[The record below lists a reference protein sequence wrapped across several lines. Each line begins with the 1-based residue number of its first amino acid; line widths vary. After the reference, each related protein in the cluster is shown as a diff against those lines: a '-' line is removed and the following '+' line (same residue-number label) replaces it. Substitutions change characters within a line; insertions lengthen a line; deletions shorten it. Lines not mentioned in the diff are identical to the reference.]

1 MAALDATGT
10 MESVASAVAPSEDPA
25 NPLSWIDRI
34 DSNVVELLP
43 YAFCKRHGVVAVE
56 RDSNGAQV
64 VCVEKPGIEIFSE
77 IRRRLESPVHITLM
91 PRTGFEHLIRQ
102 AFDKGQSEATQMV
115 SDLDDNI
122 DLDLLANE
130 LPETTD
136 LLEASNDAP
145 VVRLINAL
153 LTQAIRENASDIHL
167 EIFERRSLVRFRV
180 DGILRDIVEPQ
191 RAIHSALIS
200 RLKVMAKLDI
210 AEKRLPQDGRIS
222 LMVGDRPVDVRVSSL
237 PTQYGER
244 VVLRLLDKKGTGL
257 SLDSLGMNP
266 EALEKFLKLIN
277 SPHGILLVTGPTGSG
292 KTTSLYAGLSNLDR
306 KKNNILTIEDPVEY
320 DLDGVGQIQVH
331 GKIGLTFA
339 SGLRSILR
347 QDPDIVL
354 VGEIRDLETAEI
366 AVQASLTG
374 HLVMSTLHTNTAIGA
389 ITRLLD
395 MGVEDFLIA
404 SSLIGIISQ
413 RLVRVLCQHCRQQ
426 VEPDTAEQQALGQ
439 QYTGGMIYHA
449 AGCEHCDFT
458 GYRGR
463 IGIYELITLDDTL
476 RTMIHDRASDEQMN
490 AHVRLSTPS
499 LMSDGITRVLAGTT
513 SLDEVVRVTQ
523 VQ

>member
-1 MAALDATGT
+1 
-10 MESVASAVAPSEDPA
+10 MEARQNSDIFRESGFSQLSELH

-34 DSNVVELLP
+34 DSDVVSKLT
-43 YAFCKRHGVVAVE
+43 YAFCKRHGVVAIEKDELGV
-56 RDSNGAQV
+56 QV
-64 VCVEKPGIEIFSE
+64 VCVKKPGIELFSE
-77 IRRRLESPVHITLM
+77 LRRRLGARIQFNEM
-91 PRTGFEHLIRQ
+91 PQSGFEHLLRQ
-102 AFDKGQSEATQMV
+102 AFDKGQSEATEMA

-122 DLDLLANE
+122 DLE
-130 LPETTD
+130 LFASEMPETTD

-145 VVRLINAL
+145 VVKLINAL

-167 EIFERRSLVRFRV
+167 EVFEKRSLVRFRI
-180 DGILRDIVEPQ
+180 DGILRDILEPQ
-191 RAIHSALIS
+191 RVIHSALIS

-222 LMVGDRPVDVRVSSL
+222 LVVGDRPVDVRVSSL

-244 VVLRLLDKKGTGL
+244 VVLRLLDKKASRMEL
-257 SLDSLGMNP
+257 ESLGMDEP
-266 EALEKFLKLIN
+266 TLEKFKRLIS

-331 GKIGLTFA
+331 PRIGLTFA

-389 ITRLLD
+389 VTRLID

-404 SSLIGIISQ
+404 SSLIGIVSQ
-413 RLVRVLCQHCRQQ
+413 RLVRKLCTKCRQQ
-426 VEPDTAEQQALGQ
+426 VQPNEAERELMGN
-439 QYTGGMIYHA
+439 QYAGGPIYHSS
-449 AGCEHCDFT
+449 GCEHCDFT
-458 GYRGR
+458 GFRGR
-463 IGIYELITLDDTL
+463 IGIYELIMVDDPL
-476 RTMIHDRASDEQMN
+476 RTLIHERASEEQMLEQ
-490 AHVRLSTPS
+490 ARPASPS
-499 LMSDGITRVLAGTT
+499 LMANGVIRVLAGTT
-513 SLDEVVRVTQ
+513 SLDEVARVTQ